1 MTSLQRDVINGCRA
15 RRTPDRARKELNGTE
30 QRKLVNQQC
39 LVSGATSHS
48 LYVVSAMA
56 RSCGMVFVVFVCVCM
71 LTLTTSMAAEAVNI
85 QPLRDAFGG
94 RDSRPDGNGSAS
106 TDTLARLLRATN
118 ILSKIIFGPKGPVQL
133 ALRYSG
139 VLFDFAP
146 QLGSN
151 KGAENVDKH
160 EGYKQEVDEQEVDK
174 HDVDKQEVG
183 THEAEQ
189 REVSKHDEIDQ
200 REGDKHEDELR
211 NNEDE
216 DEDEDEEDKS
226 ANNMNATDGVF
237 ANSDSWYSKYLIQL
251 VLVVSSVCASRSICL
266 YAVKYIHAHQARY
279 MARAYDVQDGRFHRP
294 HATTLD
300 LLLYS
305 NRIGRFICYD
315 SDSAAWGEMARR
327 LSPRALML
335 NGSHDSMDGLNL
347 IPDIERDDKDDE
359 VVVEDIGQTRESL
372 CGTRDH
378 EGENVDLKEETE
390 KRDKTSRET
399 THEEAVKV
407 GEQPEV
413 SSCLSEVGHA
423 RSAEDDDSGTS
434 RMFLFRVDQNDV
446 PSMSGSSQ
454 VCNADALRAT
464 LGRIRRHKGHA
475 Q

>member
-1 MTSLQRDVINGCRA
+1 MTSLQRDVTNGYRA
-15 RRTPDRARKELNGTE
+15 RRTPDRAREELNGTE

-48 LYVVSAMA
+48 PYLVSEMA
-56 RSCGMVFVVFVCVCM
+56 HSCDVVFVVFLCVCL
-71 LTLTTSMAAEAVNI
+71 LTLTTSMDAEDVNI
-85 QPLRDAFGG
+85 QPLRDSFGG
-94 RDSRPDGNGSAS
+94 RDSRPDGGGSAS

-118 ILSKIIFGPKGPVQL
+118 VLSEVIFGPKGPVQL

-139 VLFDFAP
+139 VHFDFLP
-146 QLGSN
+146 QLGS
-151 KGAENVDKH
+151 KTGAENADKH
-160 EGYKQEVDEQEVDK
+160 EVYKQEVDEQEVDK
-174 HDVDKQEVG
+174 HEVDKEEVG
-183 THEAEQ
+183 THEVEQ
-189 REVSKHDEIDQ
+189 REVGKHDDIDK
-200 REGDKHEDELR
+200 REGDNHEDELR
-211 NNEDE
+211 SYEN
-216 DEDEDEEDKS
+216 EEDKS
-226 ANNMNATDGVF
+226 ANNMSAADGVF
-237 ANSDSWYSKYLIQL
+237 ANSDSWYSKYVIQL
-251 VLVVSSVCASRSICL
+251 VLVVLSVCASRSICL

-305 NRIGRFICYD
+305 NRIGRFVCYD

-327 LSPRALML
+327 LSPRALVL

-359 VVVEDIGQTRESL
+359 LVVEDIGQTRESL

-378 EGENVDLKEETE
+378 EGENVELKEETE
-390 KRDKTSRET
+390 KCDKTNCET

-413 SSCLSEVGHA
+413 SSCLPDVGHA
-423 RSAEDDDSGTS
+423 RSAEDDDSTRGTS
-434 RMFLFRVDQNDV
+434 RMFLFHVNQNNV
-446 PSMSGSSQ
+446 PPMSGSSQ
-454 VCNADALRAT
+454 LCNLDALRA